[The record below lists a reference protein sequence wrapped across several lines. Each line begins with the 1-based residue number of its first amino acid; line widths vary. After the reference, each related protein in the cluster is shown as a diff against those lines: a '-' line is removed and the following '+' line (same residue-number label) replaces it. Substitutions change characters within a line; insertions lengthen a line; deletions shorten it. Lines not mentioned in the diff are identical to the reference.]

1 MDGKVFPVYPVGIST
16 QVCRQIGKSRVK
28 DGKEGA
34 KGLFVAGVG
43 SRCNQHEMTIC
54 LFGQLPQQQ
63 MPLMLGAANPA
74 CVSAGMSFVNDDEFG
89 AGAKKVI
96 PAMV

>member
-1 MDGKVFPVYPVGIST
+1 
-16 QVCRQIGKSRVK
+16 
-28 DGKEGA
+28 
-34 KGLFVAGVG
+34 
-43 SRCNQHEMTIC
+43 
-54 LFGQLPQQQ
+54 
-63 MPLMLGAANPA
+63 MPLMLGAADSA